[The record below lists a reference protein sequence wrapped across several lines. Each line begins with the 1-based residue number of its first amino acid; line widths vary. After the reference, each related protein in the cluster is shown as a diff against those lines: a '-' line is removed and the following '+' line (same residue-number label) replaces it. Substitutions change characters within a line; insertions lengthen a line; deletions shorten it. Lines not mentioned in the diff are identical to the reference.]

1 MHSRK
6 SSKLV
11 LQTANCLKKDFE
23 RLSLTSPAIRVI
35 IKTDRVMDVP
45 KGSCTHYLMCSRQA
59 KTAISQLK
67 MHKLAFF
74 KVVISE
80 KIHLLEA
87 CFMSP
92 MAELVEMTEK
102 VVTVP

>member
-1 MHSRK
+1 
-6 SSKLV
+6 
-11 LQTANCLKKDFE
+11 
-23 RLSLTSPAIRVI
+23 
-35 IKTDRVMDVP
+35 
-45 KGSCTHYLMCSRQA
+45 
-59 KTAISQLK
+59 

-74 KVVISE
+74 KVVNFE
-80 KIHLLEA
+80 KIPILEA

>member
-1 MHSRK
+1 MRSF
-6 SSKLV
+6 L
-11 LQTANCLKKDFE
+11 
-23 RLSLTSPAIRVI
+23 RVF
-35 IKTDRVMDVP
+35 DQSFF
-45 KGSCTHYLMCSRQA
+45 GSY
-59 KTAISQLK
+59 IK

-74 KVVISE
+74 KVVNFE
-80 KIHLLEA
+80 KIPLLEA